1 MLARRDQSLQAS
13 AQFGVGHGTLGTQTR
28 QFAQQRLVHLRPVHG
43 VAQAGCSLAPQVCRA
58 ALEHQDQLIGGAE
71 QAVAQ
76 EARHL
81 HRACRLLDLGAGRG
95 RPGGHA
101 AGVAAYQEIG
111 QLAKGLVDLLAVQ
124 PVDAFEHLADLSR
137 RVLGRRRPQ
146 PTLPGLAGGV
156 GLSNGLAPAIQY
168 TRLHFGADLDGGLG
182 LQVDQRG
189 GDQGANGAVVH
200 DQQTVLVQPVP
211 RKHQELIPVG
221 AARNLVAQQA
231 HEGAA
236 LVLAHPSE
244 PQGFAGDLLVV
255 EQGAAA
261 AVERPQRGQFRGI
274 DAQLV
279 AEVAP

>member
-1 MLARRDQSLQAS
+1 M
-13 AQFGVGHGTLGTQTR
+13 GLG
-28 QFAQQRLVHLRPVHG
+28 
-43 VAQAGCSLAPQVCRA
+43 
-58 ALEHQDQLIGGAE
+58 D
-71 QAVAQ
+71 
-76 EARHL
+76 
-81 HRACRLLDLGAGRG
+81 
-95 RPGGHA
+95 
-101 AGVAAYQEIG
+101 
-111 QLAKGLVDLLAVQ
+111 
-124 PVDAFEHLADLSR
+124 
-137 RVLGRRRPQ
+137 
-146 PTLPGLAGGV
+146 
-156 GLSNGLAPAIQY
+156 GLAPSLKG

-279 AEVAP
+279 AEVAPQPRRHDPERVEQPAAHAQEADVQRQAELVGITSARFDQRALSRAEGEEGLQLEAADVAWQLAHAQVRRLPALHRARLTQVGRARYASQK